1 MKTRIIFYTLL
12 IGISCKSQKVNTG
25 DSGIMIKSLNK
36 EISLLEN
43 NFFEISNTSDSNYLI
58 NRLGFKN
65 IKSTV
70 FENGEEYA
78 PYTFINSHPTQWDI
92 NECKK
97 YILLIPKHS
106 IVKTNLL
113 LDIAPNSVYEF
124 NDQNQNQNKYS
135 ISYESEHSARAPY
148 RYGCKQYVDS
158 LVAKGYKIFEGVI
171 KDKKPLITEYSK

>member
-1 MKTRIIFYTLL
+1 MMKIRIIFYTLL
-12 IGISCKSQKVNTG
+12 IGISCKSQEVISSNSK
-25 DSGIMIKSLNK
+25 DIRIKSLTK
-36 EISLLEN
+36 EMPRSGYD
-43 NFFEISNTSDSNYLI
+43 FFEISNTSDTNYLI

-78 PYTFINSHPTQWDI
+78 PYTFINSHPTQWAI
-92 NECKK
+92 GECKE
-97 YILLIPKHS
+97 YLLLIPKKS
-106 IVKTNLL
+106 DVKTHLL
-113 LDIAPNSVYEF
+113 LDITPNSVYKF
-124 NDQNQNQNKYS
+124 NDQNQYS

>member
-1 MKTRIIFYTLL
+1 MKTQIVFFTLL
-12 IGISCKSQKVNTG
+12 MLIFCKSQEIN
-25 DSGIMIKSLNK
+25 DRNSDIIIKPLSK

-106 IVKTNLL
+106 NVKTNLL
-113 LDIAPNSVYEF
+113 LDIAPNSVYKF
-124 NDQNQNQNKYS
+124 NDQNKYS
-135 ISYESEHSARAPY
+135 ISYESEHTVRAPY

-158 LVAKGYKIFEGVI
+158 LVAKGYKIFEGTI
-171 KDKKPLITEYSK
+171 KDTKPLITEDSK